1 MKLGIMLSGRRPDD
15 VRQRLEQARE
25 AGFSLCQINLHQT
38 GFSRADLVAIADAV
52 VEYEVRP
59 VAVGCYVNPLR
70 PDEPYPM
77 GATRADLSTLLHAL
91 DIVGARRVV
100 LFSGS
105 YASSV
110 FDDHPDNHTDEA
122 LERVRYFV
130 TAVCGSI
137 RARNYRLVI
146 EPWHTHVLSSEKR
159 IAEFHRGLDES
170 TRQHV
175 RYVLD
180 APALILET
188 DYPNR
193 DKRARAL
200 ARVVGPAAGAVHFRD
215 CIMPPDG
222 ETAYPAPGQGRLDYP
237 AYVEAVVEHANPDA
251 PAVIRNVPA
260 AEFAAVRDYML
271 RLGVR
276 WELA

>member
-1 MKLGIMLSGRRPDD
+1 MKLGIMLAGRTPDE
-15 VRQRLEQARE
+15 VRQRLESARE
-25 AGFSLCQINLHQT
+25 AGFSLCQINLHQA
-38 GFSRADLVAIADAV
+38 GFSRADLVAVADAV
-52 VEYEVRP
+52 VEFEVRP
-59 VAVGCYVNPLR
+59 VTVGCYVNPLR
-70 PDEPYPM
+70 PQEPFPM
-77 GATRADLSTLLHAL
+77 GATREDLDTLLHAL

-110 FDDHPDNHTDEA
+110 FEDHVDNHSAAA
-122 LERVRYFV
+122 LEQLQAFV
-130 TAVCGSI
+130 TDVCAST
-137 RARNYRLVI
+137 RARHYFLVI
-146 EPWHTHVLSSEKR
+146 EPWHTHVLSSEER
-159 IAEFHRGLDES
+159 IAEFHRGLDEG

-180 APALILET
+180 APALIRAE
-188 DYPNR
+188 DYPER

-200 ARVVGPAAGAVHFRD
+200 ARILGPAAGAVHFRD

-237 AYVEAVVEHANPDA
+237 AYVEAVVEYANPEA
-251 PAVIRNVPA
+251 PAVIRNVPVS
-260 AEFAAVRDYML
+260 EYAAVRDYML
-271 RLGVR
+271 RLGVP